1 MASSGSPVAGQPSDA
16 IKQPINGEDHG
27 NAPSKRNRNTK
38 TNNAS
43 LSVDFSGDDT
53 LLTEIKA
60 LALVMKLDL
69 NKYVVEAVEARFKA
83 DRERVKKEF
92 NNKK

>member
-1 MASSGSPVAGQPSDA
+1 MASSGSPLAGPGDA
-16 IKQPINGEDHG
+16 TKQPVNGEERG
-27 NAPSKRNRNTK
+27 NVTSKRNRSAK

-60 LALVMKLDL
+60 FALVMKLDL
-69 NKYVVEAVEARFKA
+69 NKYVVEAVEARFRA

-92 NNKK
+92 NSKK